1 MKFSLATLL
10 AYTSGAL
17 TAAMPLEQSAKI
29 EQSANINYVQNYN
42 GNAAQFK
49 YNQAQGT
56 YSVNWKGGINFVTGL
71 GWSQG
76 GPRTVKYSGTYSPG
90 NSGSYFGMY
99 GWLTDPLTEYYI
111 VESFGSYDPCADK
124 AATQRGSFTAADRS
138 TYKVCTN
145 IRKNKP
151 SIHGTATFTQWFS
164 VRQGKRTTGTINTGE
179 HFNYWAK
186 QGFANRNFGT
196 MTFVTEAW
204 SGAGSASV
212 TLS

>member
-1 MKFSLATLL
+1 MLPGSVGLRVVLGVFICSRKLLCFDTNIAT
-10 AYTSGAL
+10 
-17 TAAMPLEQSAKI
+17 
-29 EQSANINYVQNYN
+29 
-42 GNAAQFK
+42 
-49 YNQAQGT
+49 
-56 YSVNWKGGINFVTGL
+56 
-71 GWSQG
+71 
-76 GPRTVKYSGTYSPG
+76 RTVKYSGTYSPG

-111 VESFGSYDPCADK
+111 LESFGSYDPCADK